1 MDTQRNDE
9 FLEEI
14 KKRLTKARFYHS
26 LNVAD
31 EAKKLA
37 EFYGADKEKAFTAGL
52 VHDIMKDTDKNEQLR
67 ILEKNGI
74 SLTNTEKDNPK
85 LWHAISGAVFLEKE
99 LNVTDKEIIS
109 AVRFHTTGKE
119 NMTLIEKII
128 YIADYIAAD
137 RNYQGIEIM
146 REKAYKSLELAMLEG
161 LSFTITYNIKK
172 AVSIHEDSIKC
183 YNEIVR
189 EEKK

>member
-1 MDTQRNDE
+1 
-9 FLEEI
+9 
-14 KKRLTKARFYHS
+14 
-26 LNVAD
+26 
-31 EAKKLA
+31 
-37 EFYGADKEKAFTAGL
+37 
-52 VHDIMKDTDKNEQLR
+52 
-67 ILEKNGI
+67 
-74 SLTNTEKDNPK
+74 
-85 LWHAISGAVFLEKE
+85 GAVFLEKE

-119 NMTLIEKII
+119 NMTLLEKII

>member
-37 EFYGADKEKAFTAGL
+37 EFYSADKEKAFTAGL

-67 ILEKNGI
+67 ILEKNGV
-74 SLTNTEKDNPK
+74 SLTKTEKDN
-85 LWHAISGAVFLEKE
+85 
-99 LNVTDKEIIS
+99 
-109 AVRFHTTGKE
+109 
-119 NMTLIEKII
+119 
-128 YIADYIAAD
+128 
-137 RNYQGIEIM
+137 
-146 REKAYKSLELAMLEG
+146 
-161 LSFTITYNIKK
+161 
-172 AVSIHEDSIKC
+172 
-183 YNEIVR
+183 
-189 EEKK
+189 

>member
-119 NMTLIEKII
+119 NMTLLEKII

>member
-119 NMTLIEKII
+119 NMTLLEKII

-189 EEKK
+189 EGKK